1 MKKLGKLF
9 LPHLPVP
16 LRYIEKP
23 GPRITPHSTKKIL
36 FLKFVI
42 CKVYKKHF
50 YFDIRLF
57 RGSSTFI

>member
-9 LPHLPVP
+9 YHTCLYLYGTLKSPVHVSH
-16 LRYIEKP
+16 
-23 GPRITPHSTKKIL
+23 RIQQQKIL